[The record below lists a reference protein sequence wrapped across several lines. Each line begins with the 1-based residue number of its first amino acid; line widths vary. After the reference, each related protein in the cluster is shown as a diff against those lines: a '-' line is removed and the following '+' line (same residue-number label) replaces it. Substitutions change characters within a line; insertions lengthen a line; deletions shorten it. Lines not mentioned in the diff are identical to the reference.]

1 VGNQEE
7 QAKDELREAVERTEV
22 RRSNDCLRKTA
33 KEGTRN
39 CTASA
44 GNLKRNHRRS
54 TFHYHFRYYYD
65 KNIILK
71 TAGKR
76 YVYRFVCDLQG
87 LLGYSPEEIHQMV
100 DLKIEKKEED

>member
-1 VGNQEE
+1 MNC
-7 QAKDELREAVERTEV
+7 AYRNV
-22 RRSNDCLRKTA
+22 RRKILLIEIRL
-33 KEGTRN
+33 G
-39 CTASA
+39 
-44 GNLKRNHRRS
+44 
-54 TFHYHFRYYYD
+54 YFRYYYD

-100 DLKIEKKEED
+100 DLKPEKKDTSE

>member
-1 VGNQEE
+1 MTISLHIHFLQT
-7 QAKDELREAVERTEV
+7 RTTF
-22 RRSNDCLRKTA
+22 LKTPLSP
-33 KEGTRN
+33 
-39 CTASA
+39 C
-44 GNLKRNHRRS
+44 
-54 TFHYHFRYYYD
+54 FRYYYD

-100 DLKIEKKEED
+100 DLKLEKKEED

>member
-1 VGNQEE
+1 MNCALGN
-7 QAKDELREAVERTEV
+7 V
-22 RRSNDCLRKTA
+22 RRKILLIEIHLA
-33 KEGTRN
+33 
-39 CTASA
+39 
-44 GNLKRNHRRS
+44 
-54 TFHYHFRYYYD
+54 YFRYYYD

-100 DLKIEKKEED
+100 DLKPEKKDTSE

>member
-1 VGNQEE
+1 MNC
-7 QAKDELREAVERTEV
+7 AFRNV
-22 RRSNDCLRKTA
+22 RRKVLLI
-33 KEGTRN
+33 EIG
-39 CTASA
+39 
-44 GNLKRNHRRS
+44 
-54 TFHYHFRYYYD
+54 YFRYYYD

-100 DLKIEKKEED
+100 DLKPEKKDSSE

>member
-1 VGNQEE
+1 MNC
-7 QAKDELREAVERTEV
+7 AYRNV
-22 RRSNDCLRKTA
+22 RRKILLIEIRLA
-33 KEGTRN
+33 
-39 CTASA
+39 
-44 GNLKRNHRRS
+44 
-54 TFHYHFRYYYD
+54 YFRYYYD

-100 DLKIEKKEED
+100 DLKPEKKDTSE

>member
-1 VGNQEE
+1 MRFGHNLMHCEI
-7 QAKDELREAVERTEV
+7 
-22 RRSNDCLRKTA
+22 SNNFVFLLC
-33 KEGTRN
+33 
-39 CTASA
+39 
-44 GNLKRNHRRS
+44 
-54 TFHYHFRYYYD
+54 RYYYD

-100 DLKIEKKEED
+100 DLKPEKKDTSSE

>member
-1 VGNQEE
+1 MNYAYRNVG
-7 QAKDELREAVERTEV
+7 
-22 RRSNDCLRKTA
+22 RKILLI
-33 KEGTRN
+33 EIRLG
-39 CTASA
+39 
-44 GNLKRNHRRS
+44 
-54 TFHYHFRYYYD
+54 YFRYYYD

-100 DLKIEKKEED
+100 DLKPEKKDTSE

>member
-1 VGNQEE
+1 M
-7 QAKDELREAVERTEV
+7 DV
-22 RRSNDCLRKTA
+22 RHSQLLTP
-33 KEGTRN
+33 
-39 CTASA
+39 
-44 GNLKRNHRRS
+44 S
-54 TFHYHFRYYYD
+54 TFICRYYYD

-100 DLKIEKKEED
+100 DLKLEKKEED

>member
-1 VGNQEE
+1 MNIFYQF
-7 QAKDELREAVERTEV
+7 L
-22 RRSNDCLRKTA
+22 SILF
-33 KEGTRN
+33 
-39 CTASA
+39 S
-44 GNLKRNHRRS
+44 
-54 TFHYHFRYYYD
+54 RYYYD

-100 DLKIEKKEED
+100 DLKLEKKEDE

>member
-1 VGNQEE
+1 M
-7 QAKDELREAVERTEV
+7 DV
-22 RRSNDCLRKTA
+22 RHSHLLTP
-33 KEGTRN
+33 
-39 CTASA
+39 
-44 GNLKRNHRRS
+44 S
-54 TFHYHFRYYYD
+54 TFICRYYYD

-100 DLKIEKKEED
+100 DLKLEKKDED

>member
-1 VGNQEE
+1 MNC
-7 QAKDELREAVERTEV
+7 AYRNV
-22 RRSNDCLRKTA
+22 RRKILSIEIRL
-33 KEGTRN
+33 G
-39 CTASA
+39 
-44 GNLKRNHRRS
+44 
-54 TFHYHFRYYYD
+54 YFRYYYD

-100 DLKIEKKEED
+100 DLKPEKKDTSE